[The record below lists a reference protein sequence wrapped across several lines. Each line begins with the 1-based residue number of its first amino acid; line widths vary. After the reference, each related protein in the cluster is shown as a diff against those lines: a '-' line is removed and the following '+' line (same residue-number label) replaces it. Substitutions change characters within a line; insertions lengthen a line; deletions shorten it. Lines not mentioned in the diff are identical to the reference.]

1 MEKFKVTF
9 YNPQTWETL
18 SATVEGTSWGSA
30 IMKARDVLSQ
40 CFSWPVSSIEEI
52 YI

>member
-9 YNPQTWETL
+9 YNPETL
-18 SATVEGTSWGSA
+18 ETVSATVEGTSWGSA

-40 CFSWPVSSIEEI
+40 CFTWPVGSIEEI